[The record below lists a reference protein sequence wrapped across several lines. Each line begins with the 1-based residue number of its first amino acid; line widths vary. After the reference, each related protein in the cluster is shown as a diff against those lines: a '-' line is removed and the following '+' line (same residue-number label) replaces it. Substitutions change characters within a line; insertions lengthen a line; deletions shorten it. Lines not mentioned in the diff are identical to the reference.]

1 MQPDLD
7 HPTVRDHQDVAMIV
21 AAKDRVQR
29 GGDPRLEQGSAL
41 AAGDQVPVGLLC
53 PARPGLGISLRN
65 VLGAKS
71 LPLAEIDLAE
81 AGHRLWGHPDR
92 RADHLGCLERA
103 FQVAGVE
110 TCERA
115 SVQPSPH
122 KLRLAPAFIG
132 KGRIELALDAVLS
145 VPRRLAVANEKQAGR
160 RAFRGERQLR
170 RLGARGSDLAIYT
183 NFLLVPLIGSVADLR
198 RRLLQS
204 HGTLA
209 EIPLRSLLEAA
220 QGERSTGTL
229 TLRNGNGQSTSL
241 YFLFGHLF
249 HAQGDGTAGDDA
261 VVNALH
267 WSKGDFEFDAKAK
280 LPADETV
287 KAGITELVHAA
298 EAEPKQ
304 SAPEPRVERV
314 EAVSE
319 RKDHAEP
326 EKKVEAPQPRRGVKH
341 RPQPKHGREPIPV
354 PAGQII
360 YDSLKTSFVDFP
372 RLITTLEKEG
382 YTGYVRLLTD
392 DASGLILF
400 REGSALECMYDG
412 ASDAGSLVLGKPA
425 LQQFNE
431 DVTAGHGVLD
441 VVGLSPELID
451 GLYELTVSR
460 PMYTELY
467 AAWVDMK
474 ALLKFLSDRKLSGS
488 VMIRATAGTGVI
500 ILSDG
505 ELAGAYTSESR
516 DISDKPD
523 RALALCDDPSAM
535 IEVKSADTTKHPPL
549 DVDEIVSGQRGP
561 RASPIVQVVTSQP
574 PPQPA
579 PETVKPTAPSIP
591 VMAPEPPTAQFASG
605 SVSSYSPPS
614 PPSAQVAPT
623 TPPAP
628 AGPQIDW
635 TPIVAELQAMAEDAL
650 GNRARKVKDI
660 LGAADPSLAGI
671 EAAIDQVPS
680 ISLLFVDS
688 SRLEQLAQEM
698 RARLKS
704 HL

>member
-1 MQPDLD
+1 LQ
-7 HPTVRDHQDVAMIV
+7 AN
-21 AAKDRVQR
+21 
-29 GGDPRLEQGSAL
+29 GS
-41 AAGDQVPVGLLC
+41 
-53 PARPGLGISLRN
+53 
-65 VLGAKS
+65 
-71 LPLAEIDLAE
+71 
-81 AGHRLWGHPDR
+81 
-92 RADHLGCLERA
+92 
-103 FQVAGVE
+103 
-110 TCERA
+110 
-115 SVQPSPH
+115 
-122 KLRLAPAFIG
+122 
-132 KGRIELALDAVLS
+132 
-145 VPRRLAVANEKQAGR
+145 
-160 RAFRGERQLR
+160 
-170 RLGARGSDLAIYT
+170 
-183 NFLLVPLIGSVADLR
+183 
-198 RRLLQS
+198 
-204 HGTLA
+204 LA
-209 EIPLRSLLEAA
+209 EIPLRSLLETA

-229 TLRNGNGQSTSL
+229 TVRNGNGGSASL

-249 HAQGDGTAGDDA
+249 HAQGDGKAGDDA
-261 VVNALH
+261 VVSALN
-267 WSKGDFEFDAKAK
+267 WTKGDFEFDAKAK
-280 LPADETV
+280 LPADESV
-287 KAGITELVHAA
+287 KAGISELVQAA
-298 EAEPKQ
+298 ESAPRHQEVVEPKAEPQAETK
-304 SAPEPRVERV
+304 AEKT
-314 EAVSE
+314 EARPE

-326 EKKVEAPQPRRGVKH
+326 ERKVEAPQPRRGVKH

-412 ASDAGSLVLGKPA
+412 AADVGSLVLGKEA
-425 LQQFNE
+425 LQRFND
-431 DVTAGHGVLD
+431 DVTSGHGVLD

-488 VMIRATAGTGVI
+488 VMIRSAAGTGVI
-500 ILSDG
+500 ILAEG

-523 RALALCDDPSAM
+523 RALALCDDPGAM
-535 IEVKSADTTKHPPL
+535 IEVKSADATKHPPL
-549 DVDEIVSGQRGP
+549 DVDEIVAGLRGS
-561 RASPIVQVVTSQP
+561 RSSQSSAPAAP
-574 PPQPA
+574 PPPAPPPPA
-579 PETVKPTAPSIP
+579 PEPVVQTNPNISAMPTD
-591 VMAPEPPTAQFASG
+591 PPTAQIPTAAFSGYASAA
-605 SVSSYSPPS
+605 SM
-614 PPSAQVAPT
+614 QVAPT
-623 TPPAP
+623 TPPRGG
-628 AGPQIDW
+628 GPQLDW
-635 TPIVAELQAMAEDAL
+635 AVIVTELQAMAEDAL

-660 LGAADPSLAGI
+660 LGAADPSLAGV
-671 EAAIDQVPS
+671 EGAIDQIPS

>member
-1 MQPDLD
+1 
-7 HPTVRDHQDVAMIV
+7 
-21 AAKDRVQR
+21 
-29 GGDPRLEQGSAL
+29 
-41 AAGDQVPVGLLC
+41 
-53 PARPGLGISLRN
+53 
-65 VLGAKS
+65 
-71 LPLAEIDLAE
+71 
-81 AGHRLWGHPDR
+81 
-92 RADHLGCLERA
+92 
-103 FQVAGVE
+103 
-110 TCERA
+110 
-115 SVQPSPH
+115 
-122 KLRLAPAFIG
+122 
-132 KGRIELALDAVLS
+132 
-145 VPRRLAVANEKQAGR
+145 
-160 RAFRGERQLR
+160 
-170 RLGARGSDLAIYT
+170 
-183 NFLLVPLIGSVADLR
+183 
-198 RRLLQS
+198 
-204 HGTLA
+204 LA

-229 TLRNGNGQSTSL
+229 TVRNGNGQSASL

-249 HAQGDGTAGDDA
+249 HAQSDGKAGDD
-261 VVNALH
+261 VVVSALH
-267 WSKGDFEFDAKAK
+267 WTKGDFEFDAKAK

-287 KAGITELVHAA
+287 KAGIPELVQTADA
-298 EAEPKQ
+298 TPEAESVAEPQ
-304 SAPEPRVERV
+304 PEPAPEPTPERTEARV
-314 EAVSE
+314 E

-326 EKKVEAPQPRRGVKH
+326 ERKVEAPQPRRGVKH
-341 RPQPKHGREPIPV
+341 RPSPKHGREPIPV

-400 REGSALECMYDG
+400 KEGSALECMYDG
-412 ASDAGSLVLGKPA
+412 AADASSLVLGKQA
-425 LQQFNE
+425 LQQFND
-431 DVTAGHGVLD
+431 DVTSGHGVLD

-488 VMIRATAGTGVI
+488 VMIRSAGGTGVI

-505 ELAGAYTSESR
+505 DLAGAYTSESR

-523 RALALCDDPSAM
+523 RALALCDDPAAM
-535 IEVKSADTTKHPPL
+535 IEVKSADATKHPPL
-549 DVDEIVSGQRGP
+549 DVDEIVGGQRGP
-561 RASPIVQVVTSQP
+561 RSPQQQP
-574 PPQPA
+574 TISMA
-579 PETVKPTAPSIP
+579 PEPVNPTNPTLPVIP
-591 VMAPEPPTAQFASG
+591 VMPPEPPTAQIPTG
-605 SVSSYSPPS
+605 GYSSYTQPTPPS
-614 PPSAQVAPT
+614 MQVAPT
-623 TPPAP
+623 TPPRS
-628 AGPQIDW
+628 AGPQLDW
-635 TPIVAELQAMAEDAL
+635 ATIVAELQAMAEDAL

-671 EAAIDQVPS
+671 ESAIDQIPS

>member
-1 MQPDLD
+1 
-7 HPTVRDHQDVAMIV
+7 
-21 AAKDRVQR
+21 
-29 GGDPRLEQGSAL
+29 
-41 AAGDQVPVGLLC
+41 
-53 PARPGLGISLRN
+53 
-65 VLGAKS
+65 
-71 LPLAEIDLAE
+71 
-81 AGHRLWGHPDR
+81 
-92 RADHLGCLERA
+92 
-103 FQVAGVE
+103 
-110 TCERA
+110 
-115 SVQPSPH
+115 
-122 KLRLAPAFIG
+122 
-132 KGRIELALDAVLS
+132 
-145 VPRRLAVANEKQAGR
+145 
-160 RAFRGERQLR
+160 
-170 RLGARGSDLAIYT
+170 
-183 NFLLVPLIGSVADLR
+183 
-198 RRLLQS
+198 LQS
-204 HGTLA
+204 HGSLA

-229 TLRNGNGQSTSL
+229 TVRNGNGESTTSL

-249 HAQGDGTAGDDA
+249 HAQGDGKAGDEA
-261 VVNALH
+261 VVSALH
-267 WSKGDFEFDAKAK
+267 WTKGDFEFDAKAK
-280 LPADETV
+280 LPADESV
-287 KAGITELVHAA
+287 KAGISELVHTAESAPRAPGAA
-298 EAEPKQ
+298 EPR
-304 SAPEPRVERV
+304 PEPMSEPMVEARPERV
-314 EAVSE
+314 EARVD
-319 RKDHAEP
+319 RKDHVEP
-326 EKKVEAPQPRRGVKH
+326 ERKVEAPQPRRGVKH

-400 REGSALECMYDG
+400 KEGSALECMYDG
-412 ASDAGSLVLGKPA
+412 AVDAGSLVLGKQA
-425 LQQFNE
+425 LQQFND
-431 DVTAGHGVLD
+431 DVTSGHGVLD

-488 VMIRATAGTGVI
+488 VMIRSAAGTGVI

-505 ELAGAYTSESR
+505 DLAGAYTSESR

-523 RALALCDDPSAM
+523 RALALCDDPAAM

-549 DVDEIVSGQRGP
+549 DVDEIVGGQRGP
-561 RASPIVQVVTSQP
+561 RGPQPSQAQP
-574 PPQPA
+574 PAPMPAPA
-579 PETVKPTAPSIP
+579 PEPVYASTQTLP
-591 VMAPEPPTAQFASG
+591 VMPQEPPTAQIPTG
-605 SVSSYSPPS
+605 SYSGYGQPTPQTV
-614 PPSAQVAPT
+614 QVAPT
-623 TPPAP
+623 APPRSSG
-628 AGPQIDW
+628 GPQLDW
-635 TPIVAELQAMAEDAL
+635 SSIVAELQAMAEDSL

-671 EAAIDQVPS
+671 ESAIDQIPS